1 MSFLSE
7 EGKKAKRNGEKK
19 REVEEGERERE
30 KGIRQEK
37 EHEKERFYIMA
48 RSQVREDS

>member
-7 EGKKAKRNGEKK
+7 EGKKARRNGGKNERWK
-19 REVEEGERERE
+19 RERE
-30 KGIRQEK
+30 KGIRQER